1 MLRLLRC
8 RLKKSGPS
16 REPPIIGSSSP
27 SWGTST
33 LMTSAPQ
40 SANWRAAVGPA
51 RARVRS
57 ITLKRDN
64 GPCRV
69 ALMDVAPG
77 QAIAVTGVKSW
88 QASRQASSDKHD
100 LAEVR
105 VGAHVRQ
112 RSRSLIEGEGAV
124 DRQLQLAALDVRPQV
139 GAHDAVD

>member
-1 MLRLLRC
+1 MATPSAVLRLSVMLRLLRC

-27 SWGTST
+27 SCGIST

-69 ALMDVAPG
+69 ALIGVAPVRRL
-77 QAIAVTGVKSW
+77 Q
-88 QASRQASSDKHD
+88 SSNGEHD
-100 LAEVR
+100 LAEVL

-112 RSRSLIEGEGAV
+112 RRRGLVEGEGAI
-124 DRQLQLAALDVRPQV
+124 DGQLQ
-139 GAHDAVD
+139 G